1 MDNYIKPA
9 FLPDQFILNH
19 SQIFITTDESSG
31 VVTMM
36 ESDQGTTMVNVRP
49 GETVTRTLVE
59 FKVQSGRD
67 RSKGLKIKAEQLK
80 QIAVFG
86 LNDELHSTD
95 AFTALPCS
103 HLPSISSYEYYAV
116 SVPLTPVIDNT
127 AQSAFLIVACSDSTT
142 VSITPSQTISHP
154 YIPNLTIRAG
164 TTFSVQLQER
174 QTLYVQD
181 REDLT
186 GSKVVSSAP
195 ISFFTGHECGNVP
208 AGTPECDHLVEQI
221 PPTAT
226 WGNRFLVA
234 PTATRRSQDLIRV
247 IAAEDNTS
255 GNAACVCTEPEGN
268 NESFTLSLA
277 QAGNFME
284 FNLSSNSYCSLETD
298 KPVLMV
304 QFTAGGSA
312 DGVSN
317 GDPFMVIVPA
327 VKQYLDIIT
336 FTTITG
342 HAYTHYANLFVPAGF
357 DPSGVIINSS
367 HRERTTTGEWV
378 GIKCPYSPHVC
389 GYAKQISISHG
400 INSIWNSKGG
410 PVGVTVYGFSYLQSY
425 AYVGGLKL
433 TVRGNFHI
441 TRLFT
446 LTKIYTTGE
455 DTVIPPTSYFA
466 VSGSSLCLQCNSGG
480 KEPGTLRWSK
490 DGRAIGFPARRQITT
505 SSGFLCIKGVR
516 YSDAGNYVCHVPT
529 QGLSFSTILKVTG
542 KTHGK

>member
-1 MDNYIKPA
+1 
-9 FLPDQFILNH
+9 
-19 SQIFITTDESSG
+19 
-31 VVTMM
+31 
-36 ESDQGTTMVNVRP
+36 MVNVRP
-49 GETVTRTLVE
+49 GENVTRTLVQ

-103 HLPSISSYEYYAV
+103 RLPSISSYEYYAV
-116 SVPLTPVIDNT
+116 SVPSTPAIESS
-127 AQSAFLIVACSDSTT
+127 AHSAFLIVACSDSTT

-154 YIPNLTIRAG
+154 YIPNFTIRAG

-181 REDLT
+181 GEDLT

-221 PPTAT
+221 PPTVT

-255 GNAACVCTEPEGN
+255 GNVACVYQDSGGDGAILPV
-268 NESFTLSLA
+268 SIA
-277 QAGNFME
+277 QAGNLME
-284 FNLSSNSYCSLETD
+284 FNLSANRYCFLETD
-298 KPVLMV
+298 KPVLVV

-312 DGVSN
+312 DGVSS

-327 VKQYLDIIT
+327 MKQYLDITT

-342 HAYTHYANLFVPAGF
+342 HGYRNYVNLFVPPGS
-357 DPSGVIINSS
+357 DPSGIVIDSIPTDS
-367 HRERTTTGEWV
+367 EPWVAIPCTTLSET
-378 GIKCPYSPHVC
+378 C
-389 GYAKQISISHG
+389 GYAKNVSISDGVH
-400 INSIWNSKGG
+400 SVWNRNGG
-410 PVGVTVYGFSYLQSY
+410 PVGVTVYGFSYLESY
-425 AYVGGLKL
+425 AYVGGLRL
-433 TVRGNFHI
+433 TVEGNI
-441 TRLFT
+441 I
-446 LTKIYTTGE
+446 LT
-455 DTVIPPTSYFA
+455 
-466 VSGSSLCLQCNSGG
+466 
-480 KEPGTLRWSK
+480 
-490 DGRAIGFPARRQITT
+490 
-505 SSGFLCIKGVR
+505 
-516 YSDAGNYVCHVPT
+516 
-529 QGLSFSTILKVTG
+529 
-542 KTHGK
+542 

>member
-1 MDNYIKPA
+1 MI
-9 FLPDQFILNH
+9 
-19 SQIFITTDESSG
+19 
-31 VVTMM
+31 
-36 ESDQGTTMVNVRP
+36 ESDQGMTMVNVRH
-49 GETVTRTLVE
+49 GETMTRTLVQ
-59 FKVQSGRD
+59 FKVQSGTD

-116 SVPLTPVIDNT
+116 SVPSTPAIESS
-127 AQSAFLIVACSDSTT
+127 AHSAFLIVACSDSTT
-142 VSITPSQTISHP
+142 VSITPTQTISHP

-221 PPTAT
+221 PPTVT

-255 GNAACVCTEPEGN
+255 GNVACVCTESGGDK
-268 NESFTLSLA
+268 ESFTVSLTW
-277 QAGNFME
+277 AGNFME
-284 FNLSSNSYCSLETD
+284 FNISTNNYCSLVTD

-312 DGVSN
+312 DGVTS

-327 VKQYLDIIT
+327 IKQYLDVTI
-336 FTTITG
+336 FSTITT
-342 HAYTHYANLFVPAGF
+342 HTYTHYANLFVPAGF
-357 DPSGVIINSS
+357 DPLGVIINSL
-367 HRERTTTGEWV
+367 HRAKNIAGEWV
-378 GIKCPYSPHVC
+378 GINCPNSPHVC
-389 GYAKQISISHG
+389 GYAKQISISDG
-400 INSIWNSKGG
+400 IHSIWNSKGG

-433 TVRGNFHI
+433 TVPGNVHI

-446 LTKIYTTGE
+446 VTKIYTTGE
-455 DTVIPPTSYFA
+455 DAVIPPTSYFA
-466 VSGSSLCLQCNSGG
+466 VSGSSLCLQCNCGT

-490 DGRAIGFPARRQITT
+490 DGRAIGFPAWRLIAT

-516 YSDAGNYVCHVPT
+516 YSDTGNYVCHVPT
-529 QGLSFSTILKVTG
+529 HGLSFSTELKVAG
-542 KTHGK
+542 KTNGKITGENYFLLQVALSLNHHVTHPVLMVL